1 MTLLDD
7 PDSIKVGWKAGP
19 EQYPPTDLL
28 EYAIT
33 AERVGFDLVEAS
45 DHFHPWSEAGQAS
58 FVWTWLGAVAS
69 RTTTIHIG
77 TGVTCPILRYHPSII
92 AQASATVGALAPG
105 RTYLGVGTGEA
116 LNEYAAT
123 GMWPDYDERE
133 ERLGEAIDLI
143 RFLWTGDQVTFTGDY
158 YETREAKLYTV
169 SPHQIPLYISSMVP
183 ESSYFAGCYGDGLIT
198 TGGKQPDEYKQ
209 LIKNFEEGARE
220 SDKDPETMPLMIEL
234 SGAYTEDTEGAIR
247 CTLQY
252 WAGAQVPAMFDQKI
266 YTPAMSAKNGQ
277 VVGADFLKSKMCISG
292 DPEEH
297 IKWLKKYVDLGFT
310 QLIFH
315 SAGPDQK
322 DMIER
327 YGRDVLPHIREE
339 SA

>member
-7 PDSIKVGWKAGP
+7 PDAIRLGWKEGP
-19 EQYPPTDLL
+19 EQYAPIDLL

-33 AERVGFDLVEAS
+33 AERVGFDFIESS

-69 RTTTIHIG
+69 RTTKIHIG
-77 TGVTCPILRYHPSII
+77 TGVTCPTLRYHPSVV

-116 LNEYAAT
+116 LNEYSAT
-123 GMWPDYDERE
+123 GMWPEYDERE

-143 RFLWTGDQVTFTGDY
+143 RFLWTGDEVTFTGDY
-158 YETREAKLYTV
+158 YETREAKLYTM

-183 ESSYFAGCYGDGLIT
+183 DSGYFAGCYGDGLIT
-198 TGGKQPDEYKQ
+198 TGGKEPDVYKQ
-209 LIKNFEEGARE
+209 LIDNFEKGAKE

-234 SGAYTEDTEGAIR
+234 SGAYTDDIEGAIR
-247 CTLQY
+247 CTRQY
-252 WAGAQVPAMFDQKI
+252 WAGAQVPAMFSQRI
-266 YTPAMSAKNGQ
+266 YTPEMSAQNGQ
-277 VVGADFLKSKMCISG
+277 IVQADFLKSKMCISG

-297 IKWLKKYVDLGFT
+297 IRWLKKYIDLGFT
-310 QLIFH
+310 QLVFH
-315 SAGPDQK
+315 SAGPDQRG
-322 DMIER
+322 MIER
-327 YGRDVLPHIREE
+327 YARDVLPYIRGE
-339 SA
+339 ST